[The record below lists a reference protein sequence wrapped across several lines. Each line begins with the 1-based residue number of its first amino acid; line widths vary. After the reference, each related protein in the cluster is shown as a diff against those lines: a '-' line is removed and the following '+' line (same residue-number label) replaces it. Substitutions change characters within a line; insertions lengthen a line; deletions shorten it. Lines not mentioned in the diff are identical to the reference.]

1 MQFVQSAARMESMPH
16 TLAHR
21 HSECIHAVAAVLLL
35 PLLIAFAGP
44 GRAQSPEVPV
54 SEVPATAQV
63 AGEATNAEPDAEA
76 AAEVAEEPPPRAEHI
91 DLGKEVL
98 PAPEDDATLLIG
110 AEGDPVPA
118 NDEQATAD
126 AAPEDR
132 AAEAAEGT
140 EAADATVAVS
150 AALSAR
156 RVILGTE
163 IPPATATRLT
173 WMPAE
178 SFGDISGSTPVLVVN
193 GHQPGETL
201 CLTAAVHGD
210 ELNGIEM
217 IRRIIYSLD
226 PEKLTGTVVGVPIV
240 NLSAFRRQS
249 RYLPDRRDLNR
260 YFPGNPTGSAAA
272 RIAHSFFEQ
281 VVKHCD
287 ALVDLHTGSFF
298 RTNLVQLRAD
308 LSNPAVA
315 ELSQSFGNIV
325 VLNSE
330 GHPNSLRAAA
340 VRAGIPAVTMEA
352 GEPLRLQTEIV
363 EEGTRAIEALLHKK
377 GMYNMLRFW
386 ARPAPVYYTSHW
398 VRAERSGFLF
408 SRVSL
413 GRRVNRGEI
422 LGTIT
427 DPITNARTDIVSP
440 YQGRILGMAIDQM
453 VMPGFA
459 AYHIGIQAADTA
471 PLTEAGES
479 EEPDMP
485 DMPDEDSLEDDNRP
499 EREGGPPTSP
509 EAAEERMLDE

>member
-1 MQFVQSAARMESMPH
+1 MKSMPD

-21 HSECIHAVAAVLLL
+21 HSECIRAVAAVLLL

-44 GRAQSPEVPV
+44 GRAQPPDEPA
-54 SEVPATAQV
+54 SEEPAAAQV
-63 AGEATNAEPDAEA
+63 AGEAANAELDAEA

-98 PAPEDDATLLIG
+98 PAPEDEATDATLLIG

-118 NDEQATAD
+118 TDGHTTTD
-126 AAPEDR
+126 TPPEDR
-132 AAEAAEGT
+132 TAEDT
-140 EAADATVAVS
+140 EATGAADAS

-193 GHQPGETL
+193 GRQAGETL

-315 ELSQSFGNIV
+315 ELSQGFGNIV

-377 GMYNMLRFW
+377 GMYSMLRFW

-479 EEPDMP
+479 EEPDL
-485 DMPDEDSLEDDNRP
+485 PDEDSLEDDSRP